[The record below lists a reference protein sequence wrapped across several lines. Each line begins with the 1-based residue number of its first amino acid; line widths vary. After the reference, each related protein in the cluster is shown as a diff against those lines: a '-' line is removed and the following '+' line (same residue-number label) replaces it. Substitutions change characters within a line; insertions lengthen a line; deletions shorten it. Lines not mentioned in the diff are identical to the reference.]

1 MTSASRSR
9 LALVV
14 VAAVLFLAGMA
25 ASRLLAPPATRDA
38 RAADQATVTTIAPA
52 TPGERPTP
60 SAGDRTEAG
69 AVAAALDLATAP
81 QAWLYLTDADLEA
94 AVRAVATS
102 AAADQLVEEVVG
114 EVTVVRDALARSP
127 GRVWWV
133 VRPLA
138 SRVDAFSADR
148 AQVSVWTVTVL
159 SAADVAMPQSDWFI
173 TSLDL
178 RWERGSWRLAAT
190 SDIPGPTPQL
200 GGRDR
205 AWEPEPFD
213 EALSRFQRVGA
224 EPAR

>member
-1 MTSASRSR
+1 MITASRSR
-9 LALVV
+9 LAV
-14 VAAVLFLAGMA
+14 VAVATGLFLGGMA
-25 ASRLLAPPATRDA
+25 AGRLLAPPGARDG
-38 RAADQATVTTIAPA
+38 RAADQPTVTTVLRAA
-52 TPGERPTP
+52 PGERGTP

-81 QAWLYLTDADLEA
+81 QAWLYLADADLEA

-102 AAADQLVEEVVG
+102 AAGDELVEEVVG

-178 RWERGSWRLAAT
+178 RWEGGGWRLAAT
-190 SDIPGPTPQL
+190 SDTPGPTPQL